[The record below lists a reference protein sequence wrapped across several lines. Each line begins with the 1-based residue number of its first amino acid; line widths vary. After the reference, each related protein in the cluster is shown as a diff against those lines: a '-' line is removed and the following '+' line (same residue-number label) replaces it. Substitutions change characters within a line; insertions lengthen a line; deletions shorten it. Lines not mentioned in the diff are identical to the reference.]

1 MKIDAWI
8 GLPEAASSQEL
19 AGIGDRARMME
30 QDGYSG
36 LLSAETSH
44 DPFLPLALAA
54 EHTERIE
61 LMTAIAVGFARN
73 PMVLAQVAWDLQA
86 LSQGRFLLGLGSQ
99 IQAHITKRFSMPW
112 SRPAARMEEM
122 IAAIRAIWEAW
133 QTGERL
139 NFRGDFYRHTLMT
152 PMFSPGPI
160 DVAPP
165 PILISAVGPLMTRVA
180 GPGCGRAGVPRLPD
194 GRVPAGRDD
203 AQRECRAGRG
213 GAGPLRLPDL
223 DAGVRGVRIPRG
235 GGRRPNG
242 PDPPADRLLRV
253 HSRLPGACWSITAG
267 ATPRPSST
275 GLSKRGQWVEMG
287 NVIDDDMLGAF
298 AVVAEPH
305 DVPGRIA
312 ERFGGTLDRLQFYAG
327 VRGQADRWGPIIE
340 EIKAA

>member
-19 AGIGDRARMME
+19 AGIGTRARMME

-54 EHTERIE
+54 THTERIE

-73 PMVLAQVAWDLQA
+73 PMVLAHTAWDLQA
-86 LSQGRFLLGLGSQ
+86 LSGGRFLLGLGSQ

-122 IAAIRAIWEAW
+122 IGAIRAIWESW

-139 NFRGDFYRHTLMT
+139 NFRGEFYRHTLMT

-180 GPGCGRAGVPRLPD
+180 GRAAD
-194 GRVPAGRDD
+194 GLVCHAFQTAEYLRDVTMPNVHAGLADAGRERSDFQISMPVFVVSGFREEEIAAQAARTRQQIAFYGSTPAYRGVLEHHGWGD
-203 AQRECRAGRG
+203 AQTELNR
-213 GAGPLRLPDL
+213 
-223 DAGVRGVRIPRG
+223 
-235 GGRRPNG
+235 
-242 PDPPADRLLRV
+242 
-253 HSRLPGACWSITAG
+253 
-267 ATPRPSST
+267 
-275 GLSKRGQWVEMG
+275 LSKRGQWVEMG

-305 DVPGRIA
+305 EVPGRIA

-327 VRGQADRWGPIIE
+327 VRDKERWGPIIE
-340 EIKAA
+340 EIKTA

>member
-8 GLPEAASSQEL
+8 GLPEASSSQEL
-19 AGIGDRARMME
+19 AGIGSRARMME

-73 PMVLAQVAWDLQA
+73 PMVLAHTAWDLQA
-86 LSQGRFLLGLGSQ
+86 LSGGRFLLGLGSQ

-122 IAAIRAIWEAW
+122 ITAIRAIWEAW

-180 GPGCGRAGVPRLPD
+180 GRAAD
-194 GRVPAGRDD
+194 GLVCHAFQTAEYLRDVMMPNVHAGLAEAGRDRSDFQLSMPVFVVSGFREEEVAAQAARTRQQIAFYGSTPAYRGVLEHHGWGD
-203 AQRECRAGRG
+203 AQTELNR
-213 GAGPLRLPDL
+213 
-223 DAGVRGVRIPRG
+223 
-235 GGRRPNG
+235 
-242 PDPPADRLLRV
+242 
-253 HSRLPGACWSITAG
+253 
-267 ATPRPSST
+267 
-275 GLSKRGQWVEMG
+275 LSKRGQWVEMG

-305 DVPGRIA
+305 EVPGRIA

-327 VRGQADRWGPIIE
+327 VRDKDRWAPIIE

>member
-73 PMVLAQVAWDLQA
+73 PMVLAHTAWDLQA

-160 DVAPP
+160 DVTPP

-180 GPGCGRAGVPRLPD
+180 GRAAD
-194 GRVPAGRDD
+194 GLVCHAFQTAEYLRDVMMPNVNAGLAEAGRDRSDFQISMPVFVVSGFHEEEVAAQAARTRQQIAFYGSTPAYRGVLEHHGWGD
-203 AQRECRAGRG
+203 AQTELNR
-213 GAGPLRLPDL
+213 
-223 DAGVRGVRIPRG
+223 
-235 GGRRPNG
+235 
-242 PDPPADRLLRV
+242 
-253 HSRLPGACWSITAG
+253 
-267 ATPRPSST
+267 
-275 GLSKRGQWVEMG
+275 LSKRGQWVEMG

-327 VRGQADRWGPIIE
+327 VRDKDRWGPIIE

>member
-1 MKIDAWI
+1 MRIDAWI

-19 AGIGDRARMME
+19 ATIGDRARMME

-54 EHTERIE
+54 QDTERIE

-73 PMVLAQVAWDLQA
+73 PMVLAHTAWDLQA

-122 IAAIRAIWEAW
+122 ITAIRAIWEAW

-139 NFRGDFYRHTLMT
+139 NFRGEFYRHTLMT

-165 PILISAVGPLMTRVA
+165 PILISAVGPLMTKVA
-180 GPGCGRAGVPRLPD
+180 GRAAD
-194 GRVPAGRDD
+194 GLVCHAFQTAEYLRDVTMPNVHAGLTEAGRERSDFEISMPVFVVSGFREEEVAAQAARTRQQIAFYGSTPAYRGVLEHHGWGD
-203 AQRECRAGRG
+203 AQTELNR
-213 GAGPLRLPDL
+213 
-223 DAGVRGVRIPRG
+223 
-235 GGRRPNG
+235 
-242 PDPPADRLLRV
+242 
-253 HSRLPGACWSITAG
+253 
-267 ATPRPSST
+267 
-275 GLSKRGQWVEMG
+275 LSKRGQWVEMG

-298 AVVAEPH
+298 AIVAEPH
-305 DVPGRIA
+305 EVPGRIA

-327 VRGQADRWGPIIE
+327 VRDKDRWGPIIE